1 MYSGPGAGVDPRV
14 PQNVT
19 RTASV
24 SRVILAAMPDGQLLE
39 MRAVDEIGL
48 EHGHAAGR
56 HRDVARRADATL
68 EVRPLPEQ
76 SARAVLGQ
84 TFAAALDAQDP
95 VEDEENLGSG
105 LSLL

>member
-24 SRVILAAMPDGQLLE
+24 SRLILAPMPDGQLLQ

-48 EHGHAAGR
+48 EHGHTAGR
-56 HRDVARRADATL
+56 HRDVARSANTTF
-68 EVRPLPEQ
+68 EVRPLPEE

-84 TFAAALDAQDP
+84 TLAAALDA
-95 VEDEENLGSG
+95 EDRRRG
-105 LSLL
+105 